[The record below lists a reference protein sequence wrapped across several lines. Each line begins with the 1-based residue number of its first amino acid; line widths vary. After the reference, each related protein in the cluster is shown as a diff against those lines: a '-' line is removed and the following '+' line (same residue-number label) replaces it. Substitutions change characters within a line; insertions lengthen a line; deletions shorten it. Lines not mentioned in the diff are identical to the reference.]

1 MMATGYRVWIVD
13 PNATE
18 ADEWGV
24 TITKHRVQFP
34 PGVEPSDELL
44 QDSRDA
50 RHIAEHLRRE
60 LGFKGELREKI
71 GAPIRIAR

>member
-1 MMATGYRVWIVD
+1 MAGGYRVWIVD

-18 ADEWGV
+18 ADDAGV
-24 TITKHRVQFP
+24 TITKHCVHFP

-44 QDSRDA
+44 QDSRNA

-60 LGFKGELREKI
+60 LGFQGDLREKI